1 MPEVLFRGQGRPPGY
16 IKTHHNLAI
25 TVRDIRREML
35 RPHDIAWHLSR
46 TCRYNALMGMWYS
59 NAEHSV
65 LGLKLIDDWEG
76 KRQFLMHDAGEMITG
91 DVPYPVKA
99 LCPDYK
105 KICDEVQAQVNQIFF
120 GTPDFLPCVKEA
132 DYLITAT
139 EQRELRGQPDED
151 LMVEPLHGFKFECWP
166 WEVAMVKWM
175 DAFIKYYPEWRWN
188 A

>member
-1 MPEVLFRGQGRPPGY
+1 MPTLTFRGQGRPPGY
-16 IKTHHNLAI
+16 IKTHNGLAI
-25 TVRDIRREML
+25 TVSDIRPEML
-35 RPHDIAWHLSR
+35 RPHDIAWHLAR
-46 TCRYNALMGMWYS
+46 TCRYNGLMGSWYS

-65 LGLKLIDDWEG
+65 LGMKLCDTWDG
-76 KRQFLMHDAGEMITG
+76 RRQYLVHDAGEMITG

-105 KICDEVQAQVNQIFF
+105 KICDEVQQQVNFIFF
-120 GTPDFLPCVKEA
+120 GKREFLPEVKEA

-139 EQRELRGQPDED
+139 EQRDLRNQPDED
-151 LMVEPLHGFKFECWP
+151 LMVEPIKNFKFHCWS

-175 DAFIKYYPEWRWN
+175 EQFTIYYPEYH